1 MHRRKDVNQREID
14 LDPQQI
20 KSQITEL
27 KTQLEQVKDPGE
39 AQRLRQQ
46 LHKLQINQLLALDK
60 MEWYIELDGI
70 GLFNKC

>member
-1 MHRRKDVNQREID
+1 MNQKEVNPDI
-14 LDPQQI
+14 QQI

-60 MEWYIELDGI
+60 MEWYIEMDGAGI
-70 GLFNKC
+70 FDKC

>member
-1 MHRRKDVNQREID
+1 MNQKEVNPDI
-14 LDPQQI
+14 QQI
-20 KSQITEL
+20 KGRINVL
-27 KTQLEQVKDPGE
+27 KLELEQVKDPDE

-60 MEWYIELDGI
+60 MEWYLEMDGI